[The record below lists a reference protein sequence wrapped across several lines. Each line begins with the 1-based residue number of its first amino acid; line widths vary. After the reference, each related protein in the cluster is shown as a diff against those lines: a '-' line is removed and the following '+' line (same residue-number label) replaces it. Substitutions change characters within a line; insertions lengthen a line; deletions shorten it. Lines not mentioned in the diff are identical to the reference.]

1 MSYINGKRSIYWIE
15 ENHPENGLFR
25 VYWKNVIEITE
36 YNYLRYRD
44 SLSGARCIGE
54 ATLDSEE
61 GEGLRW
67 EWYYKDGKRADGV
80 SKGWYPNGQIKF
92 EWTWK
97 DGRLNGPFIDW
108 FETGIISEEGT
119 YKNLSGYFLT
129 ADKDGVYKGY
139 DPAGR
144 MILEEN
150 YKNNKLDGE
159 SKYWN
164 MDGYCDSLYYKD
176 GKLIEE

>member
-1 MSYINGKRSIYWIE
+1 MSIVNNITADFWIVK
-15 ENHPENGLFR
+15 NHPKNGVYR
-25 VYWKNVIEITE
+25 VYYKKGM
-36 YNYLRYRD
+36 
-44 SLSGARCIGE
+44 SGWSGDV
-54 ATLDSEE
+54 TLDPEE